1 VLVPQFISSLV
12 TTLSCW
18 RRYQGKISQN
28 HAVFLFFRALLPLP
42 GRFPFAGSNSIDRAS
57 QWTMEGAPT
66 PVPRD
71 AHACGGSCESS
82 PGVAPGAACA
92 AGARPP
98 ASPQTPDL
106 ESMRHKHFAVPAG
119 RALSMSAAPPAPI
132 TRADLTRAFQ
142 TQQRLVQ
149 EATSAGTLK
158 EFGTRT
164 LVRQHIVIGLAPVQ
178 VPLGQQNTVHRSN
191 INGRPDTVGGQVSP
205 HIHGP
210 AQNAH
215 GRSLCI

>member
-1 VLVPQFISSLV
+1 
-12 TTLSCW
+12 
-18 RRYQGKISQN
+18 
-28 HAVFLFFRALLPLP
+28 
-42 GRFPFAGSNSIDRAS
+42 
-57 QWTMEGAPT
+57 MEGAPT

-92 AGARPP
+92 AGARPL

-132 TRADLTRAFQ
+132 TRAVLTRAFQ

-149 EATSAGTLK
+149 EATAAGTLK
-158 EFGTRT
+158 DDGPRPGR
-164 LVRQHIVIGLAPVQ
+164 LRQHIQLGLAPVQ
-178 VPLGQQNTVHRSN
+178 VLLGQENTVHRTRGERHDSHVDQSE
-191 INGRPDTVGGQVSP
+191 RHDTAAGQVSP
-205 HIHGP
+205 
-210 AQNAH
+210 H